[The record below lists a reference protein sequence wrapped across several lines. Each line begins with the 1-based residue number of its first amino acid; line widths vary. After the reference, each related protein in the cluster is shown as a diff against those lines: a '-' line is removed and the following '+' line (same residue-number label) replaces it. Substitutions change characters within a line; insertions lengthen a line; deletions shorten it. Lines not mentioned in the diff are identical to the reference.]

1 MGGGRGN
8 QSMSARGPARVLS
21 LPHLI
26 VLFVVALVIFGPQK
40 LPELARMLGKMT
52 ADFRRMTSD
61 FRIALEDEVRDME
74 RQTRIREADI
84 ATSPTPSEIPG
95 TEPRA
100 LPEAPPAASA
110 ETEQTP
116 QLIPEAELASQAVP
130 KAEPTPQAEPE
141 AEPVPAHSATPTQ
154 EKPSDGSNAA

>member
-1 MGGGRGN
+1 
-8 QSMSARGPARVLS
+8 MSARGPARVLS

-52 ADFRRMTSD
+52 ADFRRMTTD
-61 FRIALEDEVRDME
+61 FRVALEDEVRDMD

-84 ATSPTPSEIPG
+84 APAPTPSEIPG

-100 LPEAPPAASA
+100 FSEAPPAASP
-110 ETEQTP
+110 EIEQTQMP
-116 QLIPEAELASQAVP
+116 QVIPEAEPV
-130 KAEPTPQAEPE
+130 PQAEPE
-141 AEPVPAHSATPTQ
+141 AELAHQAEPEAEPIPAHNATPAQ
-154 EKPSDGSNAA
+154 EKPSD